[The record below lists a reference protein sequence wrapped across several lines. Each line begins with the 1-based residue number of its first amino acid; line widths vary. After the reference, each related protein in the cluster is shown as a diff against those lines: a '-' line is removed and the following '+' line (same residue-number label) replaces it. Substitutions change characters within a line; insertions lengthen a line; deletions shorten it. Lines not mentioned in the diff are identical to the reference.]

1 MHPANSAYSI
11 SFVVIAAFK
20 NTGGFMTQFIEG
32 YEYILHHI
40 AEIAVY
46 TLELIG
52 ILIIVIGTLHA
63 LSLFIVR
70 IKRKEPTN
78 VVLALGRSLAL
89 ALEFKMGAEIV
100 NTVIVRELSELAVLT
115 VVILIRALLAFIIHW
130 EMRMENSHQ
139 SENSDHNGEKK

>member
-1 MHPANSAYSI
+1 M
-11 SFVVIAAFK
+11 V
-20 NTGGFMTQFIEG
+20 QFIEE
-32 YEYILHHI
+32 YEYILHNI
-40 AEIAVY
+40 AQIVVF

-52 ILIIVIGTLHA
+52 ILIIVVGTFNA

-70 IKRKEPTN
+70 IRRKESIN
-78 VVLALGRSLAL
+78 IVQALGRSLAL

-130 EMRMENSHQ
+130 EMRLEKKHSS
-139 SENSDHNGEKK
+139 SENVSRTDAKDDEQK

>member
-1 MHPANSAYSI
+1 MA
-11 SFVVIAAFK
+11 
-20 NTGGFMTQFIEG
+20 QFIEG
-32 YEYILHHI
+32 YEHILHSI

-70 IKRKEPTN
+70 IKRKEPIN

-130 EMRMENSHQ
+130 EMRMENNHAPADKDRKD
-139 SENSDHNGEKK
+139 EEK